1 MGRRRGQRRARGGR
15 FRAIDDDGLPPTEV
29 VAPAPGANGA
39 VRLAY
44 RARTGMLGWWYDG
57 DGPVGDYQWTLLH
70 QIPISG
76 DPGGW
81 DLPPGTLLTVET
93 GGHSSGPAIP
103 AATLWLDDFAVD
115 SQATV
120 EPHLYH
126 LRRSETNVF
135 LTGAADPGVP
145 VVLQASDQ
153 LGSWIDV
160 RPLVTPES
168 GQLLFTVP
176 HDGKNAQFYRL
187 RH

>member
-1 MGRRRGQRRARGGR
+1 MSGLGEGSQRFSRRDQGISPRPWPLSSWKRIAVLRRLRCNRRASAPVSRTASGEEGR
-15 FRAIDDDGLPPTEV
+15 DD
-29 VAPAPGANGA
+29 
-39 VRLAY
+39 
-44 RARTGMLGWWYDG
+44 
-57 DGPVGDYQWTLLH
+57 
-70 QIPISG
+70 
-76 DPGGW
+76 
-81 DLPPGTLLTVET
+81 ET

-160 RPLVTPES
+160 QPLVTPES